1 MSKIVILKVEDDF
14 DEEVLAALASDEDST
29 ITITGT
35 VEAVYFDARA
45 YYDVIE
51 AARMFDKMIENTDDD
66 VIEAARMFD
75 AQMQGDDDV

>member
-1 MSKIVILKVEDDF
+1 MNKIVILKVEDDF

-51 AARMFDKMIENTDDD
+51 AARMFD
-66 VIEAARMFD
+66 
-75 AQMQGDDDV
+75 AQMQGDDDVQND